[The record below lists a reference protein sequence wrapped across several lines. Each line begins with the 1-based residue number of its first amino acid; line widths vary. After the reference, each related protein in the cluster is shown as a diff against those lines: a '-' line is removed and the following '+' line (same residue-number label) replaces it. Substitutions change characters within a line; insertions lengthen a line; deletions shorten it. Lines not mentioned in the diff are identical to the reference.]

1 MSARELYIGLLLR
14 GRGTMGTGE
23 ISNAVIPHAM
33 LTVSVGFAYFVA
45 QRYPHSHLHLPFAM
59 CHVLFSICHSHSC
72 ILAGQWWWWHEAWGT
87 FAFITLFGF
96 CLALLFALVPLLPQL
111 QPSSASQLNSS
122 AIATAS
128 SSAFTFICL
137 HFVHVI
143 RSLALTFRGGIE
155 TKVESLMNPLANCD
169 GRIKRSTHAAYTSC
183 RTHTHAHSHTH
194 TTCRQT

>member
-1 MSARELYIGLLLR
+1 MPCAI
-14 GRGTMGTGE
+14 
-23 ISNAVIPHAM
+23 
-33 LTVSVGFAYFVA
+33 
-45 QRYPHSHLHLPFAM
+45 LHLPFS
-59 CHVLFSICHSHSC
+59 LLHSLSSGFGELVAC
-72 ILAGQWWWWHEAWGT
+72 ST

-122 AIATAS
+122 ASAS
-128 SSAFTFICL
+128 ASASAFTFICP

-169 GRIKRSTHAAYTSC
+169 GRIKRSTHEAYTSC
-183 RTHTHAHSHTH
+183 HIQH

>member
-1 MSARELYIGLLLR
+1 MRLSPMPCSLFCGATL
-14 GRGTMGTGE
+14 
-23 ISNAVIPHAM
+23 S
-33 LTVSVGFAYFVA
+33 SFSSSFAIRHVPCA
-45 QRYPHSHLHLPFAM
+45 ILHLPFPQ
-59 CHVLFSICHSHSC
+59 LHSRRPVVV
-72 ILAGQWWWWHEAWGT
+72 EACGT

-122 AIATAS
+122 STA
-128 SSAFTFICL
+128 SAFTFICL